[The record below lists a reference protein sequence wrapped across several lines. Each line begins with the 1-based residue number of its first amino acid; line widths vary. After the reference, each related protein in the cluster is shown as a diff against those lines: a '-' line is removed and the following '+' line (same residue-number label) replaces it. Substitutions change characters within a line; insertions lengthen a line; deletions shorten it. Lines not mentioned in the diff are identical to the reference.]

1 MTCREKRDSS
11 PPRSFF
17 YRVLRAAFP
26 LHLLFLFLLLL
37 PCLIPLSDSEPGCTG
52 TNNFARSFYP
62 MLRYT
67 NGPPPTWWGR
77 NWKKRDEGHFSGG
90 ERAEKHKP
98 PFESLKHVKN
108 LSKTKNVLYRKR
120 RSSSKRESKV
130 LKCCLFINVHFK
142 RFDLWTD
149 YIYSMNKTTHFE
161 SGKVPHMKNKFRLF
175 RILSLIRQRSCHHP
189 RNPSV
194 QKESYSRWSL
204 VVAEKMLQ

>member
-37 PCLIPLSDSEPGCTG
+37 PCLIPLSDSEPGCSG

-67 NGPPPTWWGR
+67 NGPPPTWCGR
-77 NWKKRDEGHFSGG
+77 TLGRGETKGIFFGGTRWETQATFLITETREKPVWKLKNIFYRKKR
-90 ERAEKHKP
+90 
-98 PFESLKHVKN
+98 L
-108 LSKTKNVLYRKR
+108 
-120 RSSSKRESKV
+120 SSKRKSKV
-130 LKCCLFINVHFK
+130 LKCCLFISVHFK

-149 YIYSMNKTTHFE
+149 YIYSTNKTTHFE
-161 SGKVPHMKNKFRLF
+161 SGEAPHMKNKFRYLEF
-175 RILSLIRQRSCHHP
+175 DW
-189 RNPSV
+189 V
-194 QKESYSRWSL
+194 W
-204 VVAEKMLQ
+204 